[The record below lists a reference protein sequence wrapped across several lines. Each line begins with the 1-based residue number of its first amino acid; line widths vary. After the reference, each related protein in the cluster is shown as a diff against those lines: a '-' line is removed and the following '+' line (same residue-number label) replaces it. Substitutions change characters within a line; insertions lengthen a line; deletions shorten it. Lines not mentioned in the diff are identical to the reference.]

1 MPQLMLV
8 NPRSR
13 KKAKPKRGKKKMAA
27 RRKRRTPAQIR
38 ATKKLI
44 AFNRRRKRG
53 AATPKRRRRVARAGV
68 PIKPYARSRRKPY
81 KRPSARLVRRRKKNN
96 VRGYYPNPR
105 RRTARGMAQRIIRNQ
120 LQPAAVQAGG
130 ALLLDI
136 GYGYFGSYIPAQ
148 FNTGMLRH
156 ATKGV
161 IAIGLGWVA
170 QNFMRNETAN
180 QLATG
185 ALTITMHDAMKEMMA
200 NFMPNIPLGDVG
212 YWNASPVYPAEGM
225 GYFQPQSQSGYSDRA
240 LGYFSSDTGKGYRYA
255 ESEAFDTS
263 DI

>member
-8 NPRSR
+8 NPRK
-13 KKAKPKRGKKKMAA
+13 KKATRGKKKVMAT
-27 RRKRRTPAQIR
+27 RRKKRRTAAQKR
-38 ATKKLI
+38 ATAKLV
-44 AFNRRRKRG
+44 AYN
-53 AATPKRRRRVARAGV
+53 KRRRRAATTPRRRRKPAARKRVAT
-68 PIKPYARSRRKPY
+68 YARSRSTGR
-81 KRPSARLVRRRKKNN
+81 RPTARLVRRRRKNTK
-96 VRGYYPNPR
+96 RGYYPNPR
-105 RRTARGMAQRIIRNQ
+105 RRMGVQGMARRIMRNQ
-120 LQPAAVQAGG
+120 VQPAMVQASG

-161 IAIGLGWVA
+161 IAIGLGWLA
-170 QNFMRNETAN
+170 QNFVRNETAN

-185 ALTITMHDAMKEMMA
+185 ALTITMHDAMRELTA
-200 NFMPNIPLGDVG
+200 QFMPNIPLGGMG

-225 GYFQPQSQSGYSDRA
+225 GYYQPQSQSGYSDRA
-240 LGYFSSDTGKGYRYA
+240 LGYFSSDTGKGYRHA
-255 ESEAFDTS
+255 EQEMFDTA

>member
-8 NPRSR
+8 NPRK
-13 KKAKPKRGKKKMAA
+13 KKATRGKKKVMAT
-27 RRKRRTPAQIR
+27 RRKKRRTAAQKR
-38 ATKKLI
+38 ATAKLV
-44 AFNRRRKRG
+44 AFN
-53 AATPKRRRRVARAGV
+53 KRRRRAATTPRRRRKPAARKRVAT
-68 PIKPYARSRRKPY
+68 YARSRATGR
-81 KRPSARLVRRRKKNN
+81 RPTARLVRRRRKNTK
-96 VRGYYPNPR
+96 RGYYPNPR
-105 RRTARGMAQRIIRNQ
+105 RMGVQGMARRIMRNQ
-120 LQPAAVQAGG
+120 VQPAMVQASG

-161 IAIGLGWVA
+161 IAIGLGWLA
-170 QNFMRNETAN
+170 QNFVRNETAN

-185 ALTITMHDAMKEMMA
+185 ALTITMHDAMRELTA
-200 NFMPNIPLGDVG
+200 QFMPNIPLGGMG

-225 GYFQPQSQSGYSDRA
+225 GYYQPQSQSGYSDRA
-240 LGYFSSDTGKGYRYA
+240 FGYFSSDTGKGYRHA
-255 ESEAFDTS
+255 EQEMFDTS

>member
-8 NPRSR
+8 NPRKR
-13 KKAKPKRGKKKMAA
+13 KAKRGKKKIMA
-27 RRKRRTPAQIR
+27 RRKTRTAAQKR

-44 AFNRRRKRG
+44 AFNRRRKR
-53 AATPKRRRRVARAGV
+53 AATPTRRRRRAAPAKV
-68 PIKPYARSRRKPY
+68 KPYARSRRAPHR
-81 KRPSARLVRRRKKNN
+81 RPTARLVRRRKKNN

-105 RRTARGMAQRIIRNQ
+105 RRTARGMAQRIMRQ
-120 LQPAAVQAGG
+120 QVQPAAIQASG

-161 IAIGLGWVA
+161 IAIGLGYLA
-170 QNFMRNETAN
+170 SNFVRNETAN

-185 ALTITMHDAMKEMMA
+185 ALTITMHDAMKELVGQ
-200 NFMPNIPLGDVG
+200 FMPNIPLGDVG

-225 GYFQPQSQSGYSDRA
+225 GYFQPQSQSGYSERA
-240 LGYFSSDTGKGYRYA
+240 LGYFSSDSGKGYRH
-255 ESEAFDTS
+255 SEQEMFDTA